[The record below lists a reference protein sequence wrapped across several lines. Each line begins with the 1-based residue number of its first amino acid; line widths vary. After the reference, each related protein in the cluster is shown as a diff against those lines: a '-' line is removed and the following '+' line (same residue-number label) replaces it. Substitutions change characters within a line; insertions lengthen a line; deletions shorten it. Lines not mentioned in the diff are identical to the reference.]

1 MGYGQSYFLE
11 LPARNLLVNMR
22 SQLYI
27 LLLLALGLMTGIA
40 QGQDSAYKLQP
51 QDVIRIQVL
60 EVYANQINEPLPIG
74 RDGNVSAPFVGMV
87 HAAGK
92 TTNQLEAELTQL
104 YEEKLKIRD
113 PHVSV
118 TIEQYRPIQASIT
131 GMVTTPGVYDFR
143 PGDTIMTLISKA
155 GGINTDRANMRMA
168 TLRHKNSRELI
179 PIDLHAMLYDQD
191 MSQNY
196 DIQDGDEL
204 NVPEDTQN
212 HIAILGAISQPGTY
226 PYKEPMYVSDAIAL
240 AKGPIPIRSMLSH
253 VTIIRAMPGHPGQTI
268 RLMANFVRYV
278 RNGDNSQNLEL
289 HAGDLIYVGET
300 KTPDWP
306 TLIPL
311 ITNALFLFS
320 THF

>member
-1 MGYGQSYFLE
+1 MAQRVIE
-11 LPARNLLVNMR
+11 LSARHLLVKMR
-22 SQLYI
+22 SKLYI
-27 LLLLALGLMTGIA
+27 LLLLVLGLISSFSQA
-40 QGQDSAYKLQP
+40 QDATYKLQP
-51 QDVIRIQVL
+51 EDVIRVQVL
-60 EVYANQINEPLPIG
+60 EIYAGQINNILPIG
-74 RDGNVSAPFVGMV
+74 RDGNVSAPYVGMV

-92 TTNQLEAELTQL
+92 TTSQLEAELTQL
-104 YEEKLKIRD
+104 YEEKLKVRD

-131 GMVTTPGVYDFR
+131 GMVTTAGVYVFR

-155 GGINTDRANMRMA
+155 AGVNTDRADLRKA
-168 TLRHKNSRELI
+168 TLRHKDSRELI
-179 PIDLHAMLYDQD
+179 PIDLHAMLYNQD

-212 HIAILGAISQPGTY
+212 HILILGAINAPGAY
-226 PYKEPMYVSDAIAL
+226 PFKEPMYISDAVAL
-240 AKGPIPIRSMLSH
+240 AKGPIPIRTMLSH
-253 VTIIRAMPGHPGQTI
+253 VTIIRARPGHPGQTI
-268 RLMANFVRYV
+268 RLVANFVKFV
-278 RNGDNSQNLEL
+278 KNGDSSQNLEL

-311 ITNALFLFS
+311 VTSTLFLFNA
-320 THF
+320 HF